1 MFKKINEE
9 FNSFYLSNL
18 SCFVFIVVFVYL
30 LTPVLTDPFQEEV
43 KTTTIVD
50 TVIKER
56 VPSLI

>member
-1 MFKKINEE
+1 MFYKINEE
-9 FNSFYLSNL
+9 SSSFYLLNL

-43 KTTTIVD
+43 KTTTIID